1 MSRKKPTIKELNQI
15 VLENREGINLAF
27 KSIEENRAF
36 VLGIDK
42 LLDWYIE
49 YKEEINL
56 NRNQRIQTELRTV
69 YLINNKTFLKRAQAR
84 LYQKKLS
91 NYKQVEDKMVND
103 LQKII
108 EQLLDN
114 NNWGLYFKANP
125 LEQLPSQDG
134 QHIYQ
139 VNNVSKEEVS
149 TAIVKAIQDDL
160 QKNID

>member
-1 MSRKKPTIKELNQI
+1 
-15 VLENREGINLAF
+15 
-27 KSIEENRAF
+27 
-36 VLGIDK
+36 
-42 LLDWYIE
+42 
-49 YKEEINL
+49 
-56 NRNQRIQTELRTV
+56 
-69 YLINNKTFLKRAQAR
+69 
-84 LYQKKLS
+84 
-91 NYKQVEDKMVND
+91 MVND

-108 EQLLDN
+108 EQLIDN

-149 TAIVKAIQDDL
+149 AAIVKAIQDDL

>member
-1 MSRKKPTIKELNQI
+1 MI
-15 VLENREGINLAF
+15 
-27 KSIEENRAF
+27 
-36 VLGIDK
+36 
-42 LLDWYIE
+42 
-49 YKEEINL
+49 
-56 NRNQRIQTELRTV
+56 
-69 YLINNKTFLKRAQAR
+69 
-84 LYQKKLS
+84 
-91 NYKQVEDKMVND
+91 ND

-108 EQLLDN
+108 EQLLNN

-149 TAIVKAIQDDL
+149 AAIVKTIQDDL

>member
-1 MSRKKPTIKELNQI
+1 
-15 VLENREGINLAF
+15 
-27 KSIEENRAF
+27 
-36 VLGIDK
+36 
-42 LLDWYIE
+42 
-49 YKEEINL
+49 
-56 NRNQRIQTELRTV
+56 
-69 YLINNKTFLKRAQAR
+69 
-84 LYQKKLS
+84 
-91 NYKQVEDKMVND
+91 MVND

-108 EQLLDN
+108 EQLLGN

-149 TAIVKAIQDDL
+149 AAIVKAIHDDL

>member
-1 MSRKKPTIKELNQI
+1 
-15 VLENREGINLAF
+15 
-27 KSIEENRAF
+27 
-36 VLGIDK
+36 
-42 LLDWYIE
+42 
-49 YKEEINL
+49 
-56 NRNQRIQTELRTV
+56 
-69 YLINNKTFLKRAQAR
+69 
-84 LYQKKLS
+84 
-91 NYKQVEDKMVND
+91 MVND

-149 TAIVKAIQDDL
+149 AAIVKAIQDDL

>member
-1 MSRKKPTIKELNQI
+1 M
-15 VLENREGINLAF
+15 G
-27 KSIEENRAF
+27 
-36 VLGIDK
+36 
-42 LLDWYIE
+42 
-49 YKEEINL
+49 
-56 NRNQRIQTELRTV
+56 
-69 YLINNKTFLKRAQAR
+69 
-84 LYQKKLS
+84 
-91 NYKQVEDKMVND
+91 ND

-149 TAIVKAIQDDL
+149 AAIVKAIQDDL

>member
-1 MSRKKPTIKELNQI
+1 
-15 VLENREGINLAF
+15 
-27 KSIEENRAF
+27 
-36 VLGIDK
+36 
-42 LLDWYIE
+42 
-49 YKEEINL
+49 
-56 NRNQRIQTELRTV
+56 
-69 YLINNKTFLKRAQAR
+69 
-84 LYQKKLS
+84 
-91 NYKQVEDKMVND
+91 MVND

-108 EQLLDN
+108 EQLLDK

-149 TAIVKAIQDDL
+149 AAIVKAIQDDL